1 MNCVKRY
8 TCCDVLSSSSRR
20 NIFLM
25 TWFKFSTICR
35 FNASF
40 ISLIYGAICIGLTIG
55 WPEDFLI
62 HIIATCPNEVSID
75 VEKLRSTTR
84 LVTNMG
90 GCLGALIPPCFVD
103 VIGRRRHFAI
113 TAILDII
120 CWLTLTLVKNSP
132 ILFIGAASG
141 GMATGSFVV
150 TATMYIGELS
160 PALSRGRS
168 TPLVALFVYIGILIG
183 RILSLFIY
191 NRIAPFTMSM
201 VTLGFLVSVYYWMI
215 ESPYYLYEQ
224 GEILKAKESL
234 KKLRVNYNILDI
246 ESEYK
251 SMEIFFDAEDES
263 IRQHAY
269 FLSSAF
275 MINSGKSST
284 GVILVLLIVS
294 QTIGGYAMSEYTERF
309 IHKFLP
315 YYEKSILTF
324 FDVLSVA
331 IYSFVHETKYLTIS
345 GYTDEIFTS
354 IIVILYCIA
363 NSLGLTPIL
372 PLLTG
377 DVFPNRIKT
386 IAAGLCISVIYLGA
400 MINQIVF
407 ELLDAHRVWYTIKF
421 KIQWMI

>member
-1 MNCVKRY
+1 MSKVR
-8 TCCDVLSSSSRR
+8 SSSEDD
-20 NIFLM
+20 L
-25 TWFKFSTICR
+25 T
-35 FNASF
+35 
-40 ISLIYGAICIGLTIG
+40 YGAFCIGLTVG
-55 WPEDFLI
+55 WPEDFLT
-62 HIIATCPNEVSID
+62 HIIAIRSNEVSID
-75 VEKLRSTTR
+75 AEKLRSTTR

-90 GCLGALIPPCFVD
+90 GCLGALIPLCFVD
-103 VIGRRRHFAI
+103 IIGRRRHFAI
-113 TAILDII
+113 AAVLNII

-132 ILFIGAASG
+132 VIAIG

-160 PALSRGRS
+160 PTPSRGPF
-168 TPLVALFVYIGILIG
+168 TALVAFFVYIGVLFS
-183 RILSLFIY
+183 RTLSLFIY
-191 NRIAPFTMSM
+191 NRIAPFTMSV

-224 GEILKAKESL
+224 GEIQKAKESL
-234 KKLRVNYNILDI
+234 KKLRVNCDILDI

-251 SMEIFFDAEDES
+251 SMEIFFDAKGES
-263 IRQHAY
+263 IQEHAY

-275 MINSGKSST
+275 MINSGKAST
-284 GVILVLLIVS
+284 AVILVLLIVS

-309 IHKFLP
+309 LHKFSP

-324 FDVLSVA
+324 LDVLSIA
-331 IYSFVHETKYLTIS
+331 IYSFIHETKFLAIS
-345 GYTDEIFTS
+345 GYADEIFTS

-386 IAAGLCISVIYLGA
+386 ITVGLCISVIYLGA

-407 ELLDAHRVWYTIKF
+407 ELLDAHKGCQILSILENGLAK
-421 KIQWMI
+421 